1 MNKETFHK
9 KYLKFLLQNKNP
21 TRAKKEKQYLYSKH
35 KHYGLSS
42 RLQDTY
48 FKELKKEL
56 TSLSKNEAFNLAKL
70 LWSQPSHEE
79 KSFALR
85 ILNLHSDKLNI
96 NDMPLIEK
104 LMRES
109 EGWVYLDNLI
119 IPIMPIILKKDKT
132 AYKYL
137 KNWIKDNDFWV
148 RRSALLAQNL
158 FFRKGEGGDR
168 DLFFELAKSQFDESW
183 IPLIYKSAEEKKR
196 VTFFI
201 RKAIGWALRVMAT
214 KEPNIVEKFLE
225 ENKNKMSG
233 LSYREGGKKLIYFEK
248 VKNKSEAL
256 RREDEIKKTP
266 KEEKSKLTGIYY

>member
-9 KYLKFLLQNKNP
+9 KYLKFLQQNQNP
-21 TRAKKEKQYLYSKH
+21 LRAEKEKKYLYSKH

-42 RLQDTY
+42 GLQDIY

-56 TSLSKNEAFNLAKL
+56 RLISKNEAIDLVKY
-70 LWSQPSHEE
+70 LWNQPSHEE

-85 ILNLHSDKLNI
+85 ILNLHSDKLNK

-119 IPIMPIILKKDKT
+119 IPIMPIILKKDSR

-137 KNWIKDNDFWV
+137 KDWIKDNDFWV
-148 RRSALLAQNL
+148 RRSSLLAQNL
-158 FFRKGEGGDR
+158 FFRKGEDGDR

-183 IPLIYKSAEEKKR
+183 IPLIYKSTEEKKR
-196 VTFFI
+196 AVFFI
-201 RKAIGWALRVMAT
+201 RKAIGWALREMST
-214 KEPNIVEKFLE
+214 KEPSIVKKFLD
-225 ENKNKMSG
+225 ENKSRMSG
-233 LSYREGGKKLIYFEK
+233 LSYHEGGKKLG
-248 VKNKSEAL
+248 
-256 RREDEIKKTP
+256 KTM
-266 KEEKSKLTGIYY
+266 G